1 MAFTTTQLDALEA
14 AIGTGE
20 LVVEYDG
27 KKVQYR
33 NMADLIRARDLVR
46 SELIAVGTLPAVTR
60 VSYGR
65 RERA

>member
-46 SELIAVGTLPAVTR
+46 SELVAAGTLPSVTR
-60 VSYGR
+60 VSYGS
-65 RERA
+65 RERR

>member
-46 SELIAVGTLPAVTR
+46 SELVAAGALPTVTR